1 MDAGSAQDLSMG
13 MAHVDAGGAGDAPID
28 ASTVGRFSC
37 PGGAFPTPAVQSI
50 KNVCEGFAF
59 NYTFNEGPTWVASQ
73 NAFFFSNYVIRS
85 PTGGDMIKY
94 TPGGQCEI
102 FIRDVGCNGLA
113 ATRDGNLLA
122 ACHQSRSVVRFD
134 LATKQPSTIV
144 DGYMGMMFDSPNDL
158 VIHSNGT
165 IYFTNPD
172 FELGGRPPGL
182 GLAVFRID
190 PAGVLSMIAR
200 TPCNGIALSPDES
213 KLYVLQAGVWDLDAQ
228 GVPSNLTNLFARGD
242 GMAVDCAGNL
252 YVSGT
257 IFSAAGQ
264 RLGSYASPGGTNL
277 AFGGAD
283 GTTLLVVGADT
294 QVRELQMNLPGL
306 P

>member
-1 MDAGSAQDLSMG
+1 VGIVN
-13 MAHVDAGGAGDAPID
+13 VDAGTAVDA
-28 ASTVGRFSC
+28 AVTARFSC
-37 PGGAFPTPAVQSI
+37 PAGPFPAPMVQSI
-50 KNVCEGFAF
+50 KNVCENFTF
-59 NYTFNEGPTWVASQ
+59 NYTFNEGATWVASQ
-73 NAFFFSNYVIRS
+73 NAFFFSNYVVRS

-94 TPGGQCEI
+94 TPGGDCEI

-134 LATKQPSTIV
+134 LATKQQTTIV
-144 DGYMGMMFDSPNDL
+144 DGYMGTMFDSPNDL

-172 FELGGRPPGL
+172 FELGGRPPGV

-190 PAGVLSMIAR
+190 PVGVLSMVAQ
-200 TPCNGIALSPDES
+200 TPCNGIGLSPDER
-213 KLYVLQAGVWDLDAQ
+213 KLYVLQAGVWDLDGE
-228 GVPSNLTNLFARGD
+228 GVPSNPSTLFARGD
-242 GMAVDCAGNL
+242 GMAVDCAGSL

-257 IFSAAGQ
+257 IFSPQGQ

-277 AFGGAD
+277 AFGSTD
-283 GTTLLVVGADT
+283 GKTLLVVGPDT
-294 QVRELQMNLPGL
+294 QVRELRMNLPGL